1 LITIGIDPHKASV
14 TAAALDGHDTVLAE
28 LRLPTTADTAAQLRA
43 FAAPWPVRRW
53 AVEGATGLGHTV
65 AQQLLATGETVLDVP
80 AKLTARA
87 RVLGT
92 GNARKTD
99 AADAASA
106 ATVAIHNRRLR
117 QVTTEDPNVVLR
129 LLTCRREDL
138 VAERTRT
145 LSRLHVLLR
154 ELHPGGANRQLS
166 AAHAAALLRQIR
178 PITVVDA
185 HRKQI
190 ARQLLGDLRR
200 QDRQVAV
207 ATTAVRKAI
216 TASGTTLTQIHGL
229 GPVLAAKILGHTGDV
244 GRFPDR
250 DHYASYTGAAPIE
263 ASSGDLR
270 RHRLNRAGNRQLN
283 CALHIIAVCQIR
295 DPGPGQAYY
304 QRKLAQAKTPEEA
317 RRSLKRHL
325 SNVVYHHLVTDH
337 RHCTAPST

>member
-14 TAAALDGHDTVLAE
+14 TAAALDPHEIVLAE
-28 LRLPTTADTAAQLRA
+28 LRLPTTAETSAQLLA
-43 FAAPWPVRRW
+43 FAAPWPTRRW
-53 AVEGATGLGHTV
+53 AVEGATGLGHSV
-65 AQQLLATGETVLDVP
+65 AQQLVAAGETVLDVP

-87 RVLGT
+87 RLLGA
-92 GNARKTD
+92 GSGRKTD
-99 AADAASA
+99 PADAASA
-106 ATVAIHNRRLR
+106 AAVAIHNRRLR
-117 QVTTEDPNVVLR
+117 QVTAEDPTVVLR
-129 LLTCRREDL
+129 LLTERRDDL

-154 ELHPGGANRQLS
+154 DLHPGGAARELT
-166 AAHAAALLRQIR
+166 AADAAALLRRIR
-178 PITVVDA
+178 PATVVDA
-185 HRKQI
+185 QRKRI
-190 ARQLLGDLRR
+190 ARELLADVRR
-200 QDRQVAV
+200 LDRQVAA
-207 ATTAVRKAI
+207 ATSAVRTSVA
-216 TASGTTLTQIHGL
+216 ASGTTLTQIYGV

-244 GRFPDR
+244 ARFPGR

-304 QRKLAQAKTPEEA
+304 QRKLAEAKTPAEA

-325 SNVVYHHLVTDH
+325 SNVVYHHLLTDH
-337 RHCTAPST
+337 RRRTSRS